1 MITCKQTSN
10 KPVKLPGRP
19 LQPLGLNESCTK
31 SIRMNS
37 PTRDVMAV
45 SLLPGNQYLAQLVS
59 IFNQQLSGAH
69 VALTFFRLRVGDLQV
84 AVGSFQLLSP
94 HNLLL

>member
-1 MITCKQTSN
+1 
-10 KPVKLPGRP
+10 
-19 LQPLGLNESCTK
+19 
-31 SIRMNS
+31 
-37 PTRDVMAV
+37 MAV
-45 SLLPGNQYLAQLVS
+45 SPLPGISQPGS
-59 IFNQQLSGAH
+59 SFKQQVSGAH